1 MRSCEREPTASMTT
15 SSLFIITRAFRMRL
29 IYDLNRKRAYT
40 QQLQFS
46 VHIVLLRIPILPE
59 EKYSTKK

>member
-40 QQLQFS
+40 QQLQIFCLCRVVENS
-46 VHIVLLRIPILPE
+46 DFTRREIF
-59 EKYSTKK
+59 